1 MFTAICSRKHG
12 RPITADEAYRMV
24 WKSSDWGY
32 FQAIDG
38 WVCPECKQPV
48 FLKGPHER
56 VTKLYSF
63 AVQAHFCHH
72 SAKAAADCTLY
83 ADGGKP
89 GNGQSDQIHQDRGQS
104 LARFFAEYP
113 EMTRFL
119 ASLLSTEEELLRGA
133 AGDIGIRE
141 PEYMQLTQSNDF
153 DGRVNV
159 DMSAQSIYA
168 RLEGVDSFLAG
179 VHVLGASH
187 KNRIPNSFLAVKG
200 RKNSLRRTFLQFGKN
215 RKHYFQLLRDSGLMQ
230 EHDAVAARLV
240 SQVATAFSKAKRE
253 SRATYWGVITKNL
266 DNILREVGLLELG
279 EPPCSY
285 VQYLHALPF
294 LGDRFP
300 DFAHLV
306 PGVPVVDSG
315 CSTSVP
321 SRPKPLPPI
330 RITSS
335 RRLLVENRVIKDLEY
350 QGSKPNGATLFLRP
364 CGNEDRNSYVVI
376 PGDGCILLTSTMY
389 ATPGWRGAPWPLSA
403 AIIQA
408 DPGLPEMLWDARITL
423 SCKSMDATGVFIQKE
438 NLQILQRSIIAA
450 FGGDVV
456 WPRNAIEYRK
466 VRSGLRIEVN
476 MVQRPD

>member
-1 MFTAICSRKHG
+1 
-12 RPITADEAYRMV
+12 MV

-32 FQAIDG
+32 FQARDG

-72 SAKAAADCTLY
+72 SAKAAADCPLY

-89 GNGQSDQIHQDRGQS
+89 GNGQSDQVHQDRGQS

-113 EMTRFL
+113 DRMHFL
-119 ASLLSTEEELLRGA
+119 ASLLSAEEELLRGA

-141 PEYMQLTQSNDF
+141 PAYMLTPSNDF
-153 DGRVNV
+153 DGRGNV
-159 DMSAQSIYA
+159 GMGAQSICA
-168 RLEGVDSFLAG
+168 RLEGFDSFLAG
-179 VHVLGASH
+179 VYVLGAGH
-187 KNRIPNSFLAVKG
+187 KHRIRNSFLAVKG

-240 SQVATAFSKAKRE
+240 SHVATATRKAKSA

-266 DNILREVGLLELG
+266 DNILQAVGLAGLG
-279 EPPCSY
+279 ELPCSY
-285 VQYLHALPF
+285 AQYLYALPL

-306 PGVPVVDSG
+306 PGIPIVDSVS
-315 CSTSVP
+315 STRVP
-321 SRPKPLPPI
+321 SESKPLPPV

-335 RRLLVENRVIKDLEY
+335 RRLLVENRVIKELENH
-350 QGSKPNGATLFLRP
+350 GSKPNPATLFLRP

-376 PGDGCILLTSTMY
+376 PGDGCILLTSTMC
-389 ATPGWRGAPWPLSA
+389 ATPGWRGAPWSLSA
-403 AIIQA
+403 EILQA
-408 DPGLPEMLWDARITL
+408 DPGLPEMLWDSRITL
-423 SCKSMDATGVFIQKE
+423 ACESMDAIGVFIQKE
-438 NLQILQRSIIAA
+438 NLQILRRSIIAA
-450 FGGDVV
+450 FGGDAV
-456 WPRNAIEYRK
+456 WPRNAMDYRS
-466 VRSGLRIEVN
+466 VRSGLRIEIN
-476 MVQRPD
+476 MGQRPD